1 MKRSDNITKLTNILS
16 DFFPHKLLSPTEI
29 SQWKKKLEK
38 IKWNG
43 EKREKREKNEKTWK
57 KMKKKEKKCEK
68 MKKMWKKSQLGCLNM
83 DAKKSRAKNYF
94 VTCVAQHDE
103 IFFACISK

>member
-1 MKRSDNITKLTNILS
+1 MEKM
-16 DFFPHKLLSPTEI
+16 
-29 SQWKKKLEK
+29 KKKE
-38 IKWNG
+38 
-43 EKREKREKNEKTWK
+43 
-57 KMKKKEKKCEK
+57 KKEKKCEK

-103 IFFACISK
+103 IFFCLYFETMQPISK